1 MPSPGRL
8 LLQALAYALFM
19 GGIGY
24 FSVLPAYQHLG
35 PDQAMVKL
43 AFTHAGQHV
52 EECRKQSA
60 EEQAKLPTNR
70 RKLADCK
77 RERVPIQLE
86 LMLDGQPVFSGS
98 QAPAGLWKDGPSHVY
113 ERFPVPAG
121 SHTLSAR
128 LRDSRR
134 QDGGFDYEA
143 TREVVL
149 RPGQN
154 FVVGFRTETGGF
166 TFE

>member
-1 MPSPGRL
+1 
-8 LLQALAYALFM
+8 M

-24 FSVLPAYQHLG
+24 FSILPAYEHLAA
-35 PDQAMVKL
+35 DQAMIKL

-70 RKLADCK
+70 RKLDVCK

-86 LMLDGQPVFSGS
+86 LALDGAPVFSGS
-98 QAPAGLWKDGPSHVY
+98 QPAAGLWKDGPSHVY
-113 ERFPVPAG
+113 ARFPVPAG
-121 SHTLSAR
+121 THTLSAR

-134 QDGGFDYEA
+134 QDGGYDYEA

-154 FVVGFRTETGGF
+154 FVIGFRTETGGF